1 MSFVYKK
8 SLGQNFLND
17 ENVINKIV
25 LSSSIDKDT
34 LVIEVGPGSGFL
46 SKRIIP
52 LAGYTLLYE
61 VDERLKSVL
70 ESNLSKYDNYS
81 IIFNDV
87 LKQNI
92 KEDISSYHF
101 SKVFLVANLPYYITT
116 PIITKF
122 IKEIY
127 PDKIIV
133 MVQDEVADRFSSS
146 VSSRSYG
153 MITVLLNAKYSVKKM
168 FKVNKNCFIPRP
180 NVDSAV
186 VSMIKRKDNILN
198 EEIFEKFIKDCF
210 KYKRKNLKNNL
221 LDYDLEFI
229 EKILFK
235 YNLSLSSRAEDI
247 PVDVFIDIS
256 NNLKY

>member
-17 ENVINKIV
+17 ENIINKIV

-52 LAGYTLLYE
+52 LSGYTLLYE
-61 VDERLKSVL
+61 VDERLKPIL
-70 ESNLSKYDNYS
+70 ENNLSKYDNYS

-87 LKQNI
+87 LKQDI
-92 KEDISSYHF
+92 KKDISSYNF

-122 IKEIY
+122 MKEIY

-133 MVQDEVADRFSSS
+133 MVQEEVADRFSSQ
-146 VSSRSYG
+146 VSSHDYG
-153 MITVLLNAKYSVKKM
+153 MITVLLNSKYSIKKM
-168 FKVNKNCFIPRP
+168 FKVSKNCFIPRP

-186 VSMIKRKDNILN
+186 VSMVKREMNIVN
-198 EEIFEKFIKDCF
+198 EDIFEKFIKDCF

-221 LDYDLEFI
+221 FNYDLDFI
-229 EKILFK
+229 EKILSMHD
-235 YNLSLSSRAEDI
+235 LSLSSRAEDI
-247 PVDVFIDIS
+247 PVDVFIEIA